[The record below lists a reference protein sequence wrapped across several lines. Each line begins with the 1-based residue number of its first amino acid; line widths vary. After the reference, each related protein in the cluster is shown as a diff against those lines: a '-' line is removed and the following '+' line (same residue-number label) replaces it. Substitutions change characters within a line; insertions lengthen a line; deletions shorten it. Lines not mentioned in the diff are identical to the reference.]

1 MDYMGYDHQKTEDK
15 WQKKWADARLGEAEP
30 DNREKFFL
38 IFAYPGISGY
48 LHVGHMRG
56 YTYSDVICR
65 YKRMRGYNVL
75 FTAGTHP
82 SGSHSYILAR
92 RVERG
97 EPAFIEYLKAN
108 GCTDVEIERLKDP
121 IEVVRFFSGVY
132 VDDWK
137 KFGFLMDLRRFTT
150 TVNPD
155 YNRFIE
161 WQFRK
166 LKEKN
171 LLVQKP
177 YFATF
182 CVNCGP
188 IAVDASQ
195 TDILKGGTAEQQEF
209 TLLKFK
215 FGEEFIIAATLRPET
230 VYGQTN
236 LWVDPNV
243 AYVKAEVN
251 DETWIIS
258 RECAEK
264 LKYQKDRVEITGEI
278 IGREMIGKY
287 CTAPE
292 INRELIILPSKF
304 CDPKIG
310 TGIVTSVPSDA
321 PYDWMGLVD
330 LMNDDMGCRR
340 YGLDP
345 AKVKAIEVIPII
357 VTSEFGDKA
366 ALKICEDM
374 GIRSQTDPKLE
385 EATKIVYKTGFH
397 TGKMN
402 ENCGEFAGLSVME
415 AKEKM
420 KEKMVGSGQA
430 DTMQELSEEVIC
442 RCGGPVVIKKLED
455 QWFIKYSDA
464 ALKDMTKEHVKSM
477 DIYPNDYKEN
487 LPAVL
492 DWFKDRPCVRMG
504 KWLGTRFPFD
514 EKWIIEPIA
523 DSTLYPA
530 YYIVSKYANEK
541 KIKPEEMNEGFF
553 DYVFLGKGEPKN
565 ETWKKIREDFE
576 YWYPLDINLGGKEH
590 QTVHFPPFL
599 MNHVG
604 ILNQHDWP
612 RGIFVNWWVLRPEGK
627 ISKSRGGADPI
638 HELLRKFSVDGLR
651 LYYCHIGSPF
661 VDIMWD
667 PKVAMLYRNQIERF
681 YNVASSLLEK
691 KGEEKR
697 NIDEWLVSRLASKL
711 RKVDEEMHKFN
722 LKGPIDMMLFEFL
735 NDVEWYNKRGGQN
748 RAIACKVLDAWLRCL
763 APFIPHVCEEVWEKF
778 NKGFVSSAK
787 WPETTELPINE
798 VVETAES
805 TVMNLEADIKKVVE
819 LAKITP
825 KRISILVAPEWKRN
839 VYNKAKNIKNANLLI
854 KEVMQ
859 DQDVRKRGQ
868 EAVAYVQYL
877 GKHSQELLPHVLTAS
892 EEISALTDAKEYLK
906 RQFNAEIV
914 VENAESSSNQK
925 AKSAVPLKP
934 AIFVE

>member
-1 MDYMGYDHQKTEDK
+1 MGYDHQKTEAK
-15 WQKKWADARLGEAEP
+15 WQKKWENARLGEAEP
-30 DNREKFFL
+30 DDREKFFL
-38 IFAYPGISGY
+38 IFAYPGVSGY

-65 YKRMRGYNVL
+65 YKRMHGYNVL
-75 FTAGTHP
+75 FPVGTHA
-82 SGSHSYILAR
+82 SGNVAYSFAKK
-92 RVERG
+92 VERG
-97 EPAFIEYLKAN
+97 DPEFIDGLRAN
-108 GCTDVEIERLKDP
+108 GCPEGEIERLKEP
-121 IEVVRFFSGVY
+121 MEVVRFFNNVY
-132 VDDWK
+132 IDEYWK

-166 LKEKN
+166 LREKN

-177 YFATF
+177 YYATF

-195 TDILKGGTAEQQEF
+195 TDISKGGNAEQQEF

-215 FGEEFIIAATLRPET
+215 FGDEFIIAATLRPET

-236 LWVDPNV
+236 LWIDPKV
-243 AYVKAEVN
+243 TYVKAEVN
-251 DETWIIS
+251 DETWIVS

-278 IGREMIGKY
+278 TGRELIGKY

-330 LMNDDMGCRR
+330 LMNDDVGCRR

-357 VTSEFGDKA
+357 ATSEFGDRA

-374 GIRSQTDPKLE
+374 GIKSQTDPKLE
-385 EATKIVYKTGFH
+385 EATKIVYKAGFH
-397 TGKMN
+397 TGRMN
-402 ENCGEFAGLSVME
+402 ENCGEFAGMPVME

-420 KEKMVGSGQA
+420 KQKMLDSNQA
-430 DTMQELSEEVIC
+430 DTMQELSEEVVC

-455 QWFIKYSDA
+455 QWFIKYSDS
-464 ALKDMTKEHVKSM
+464 ALKDMTKEHVKGM

-541 KIKPEEMNEGFF
+541 RIKPEEMDEGFF

-604 ILNQHDWP
+604 ILNQRDWP
-612 RGIFVNWWVLRPEGK
+612 RGIFVNWWLTMQGGK
-627 ISKSRGGADPI
+627 ISKSKGGAEPI
-638 HELLRKFSVDGLR
+638 PDLTKKYSVDGMR

-661 VDIMWD
+661 VDLLWD
-667 PKVAMLYRNQIERF
+667 PKAALSYRNQIERL

-691 KGEEKR
+691 KGEEKKS
-697 NIDEWLVSRLASKL
+697 IDDWLVSRLASKL

-748 RAIACKVLDAWLRCL
+748 RQIAKKVLDAWLRSL
-763 APFIPHVCEEVWEKF
+763 SPFIPHVCEEVWEKF
-778 NKGFVSSAK
+778 NKGFVSSAR
-787 WPETTELPINE
+787 WPEATELPINE
-798 VVETAES
+798 VVETAEN
-805 TVMNLEADIKKVVE
+805 TVMNLEGDIKKVVE
-819 LAKITP
+819 LARITP
-825 KRISILVAPEWKRN
+825 KRISVFVAPEWKRN
-839 VYNKAKNIKNANLLI
+839 VYNTAKNIKNANLLI

-859 DQDVRKRGQ
+859 DHDVRKRGQ

-877 GKHSQELLPHVLTAS
+877 GKHSQELLPHVLTVS
-892 EEISALTDAKEYLK
+892 EEINALTDAKEYLK
-906 RQFNAEIV
+906 KQFNAEITI
-914 VENAESSSNQK
+914 ENAETSSNQK
-925 AKSAVPLKP
+925 AKSAIPLKP